1 MKSFKTA
8 LIFGFLVWLVPFMV
22 SFWIFPLK
30 ETQLALFESIMAVMV
45 TISAVTMSILYL
57 KRLEENYLREGV
69 LVGLLWLGVSIV
81 IDLFMFM
88 WGPMKMGFIDYMKDI
103 GLTYLIIPTVTIG
116 FSYMLGR
123 KRENKPYL
131 DK

>member
-8 LIFGFLVWLVPFMV
+8 LILGFLVWLIPFMV
-22 SFWIFPLK
+22 SFWIFPLR
-30 ETQLALFESIMAVMV
+30 ETQLALFDSIMAVMV
-45 TISAVTMSILYL
+45 TFSAVIMSIWYL
-57 KRLEENYLREGV
+57 KRLEENYLREGM
-69 LVGLLWLGVSIV
+69 LVGLLWLGISIV

-88 WGPMKMGFIDYMKDI
+88 WGPMKMNFVDYTKDI
-103 GLTYLIIPTVTIG
+103 GLTYLIIPIITIG

-123 KRENKPYL
+123 RREDKPYL

>member
-1 MKSFKTA
+1 M
-8 LIFGFLVWLVPFMV
+8 VWVVPFMV
-22 SFWIFPLK
+22 SFWIFPFK
-30 ETQLALFESIMAVMV
+30 ETQLALFESIMAVVV
-45 TISAVTMSILYL
+45 TISAVTISILYF
-57 KRLEENYLREGV
+57 KRLEEKYLREGV
-69 LVGLLWLGVSIV
+69 LAGLLWLGVSIV

-123 KRENKPYL
+123 KQENKPFL
-131 DK
+131 DKQI